1 MILKTAFTN
10 CCHGSPMGFLARLRG
25 AARGFGA
32 IVGNGRGECG
42 QRVELVDLW
51 FVCCWEGTGEGGE
64 GNCNRQGGEAGK
76 PASGT
81 FLLLL
86 WPTNSERDTEVS
98 GSVHLRPGSW
108 F

>member
-42 QRVELVDLW
+42 Q
-51 FVCCWEGTGEGGE
+51 
-64 GNCNRQGGEAGK
+64 
-76 PASGT
+76 S
-81 FLLLL
+81 
-86 WPTNSERDTEVS
+86 
-98 GSVHLRPGSW
+98 
-108 F
+108 